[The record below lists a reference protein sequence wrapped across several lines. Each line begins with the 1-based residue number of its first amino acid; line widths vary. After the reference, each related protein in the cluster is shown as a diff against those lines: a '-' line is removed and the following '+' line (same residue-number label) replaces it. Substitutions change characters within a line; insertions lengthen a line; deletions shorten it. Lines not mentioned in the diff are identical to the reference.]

1 MKKLRKDL
9 ANAEKGCQDEKD
21 ALLKQVDT
29 AEKSRVAAQTD
40 QEKKN
45 DARLRL
51 QSINA
56 KLLERDNKSKVDL
69 ETMRTN
75 FQNQLHKEIKELQRH
90 TRKSS
95 AIIKTALRMLPP

>member
-9 ANAEKGCQDEKD
+9 ADAEKGCQDENN

-29 AEKSRVAAQTD
+29 AEKSRVAAQKD
-40 QEKKN
+40 RKKER

-56 KLLERDNKSKVDL
+56 KLMERDNKRKVDL
-69 ETMRTN
+69 KM
-75 FQNQLHKEIKELQRH
+75 KEN
-90 TRKSS
+90 
-95 AIIKTALRMLPP
+95 

>member
-9 ANAEKGCQDEKD
+9 ADAEKGCQDENN

-29 AEKSRVAAQTD
+29 AEKSRVAAQKD
-40 QEKKN
+40 RKKEK

-56 KLLERDNKSKVDL
+56 KVMERDNKRKVDL
-69 ETMRTN
+69 KM
-75 FQNQLHKEIKELQRH
+75 KEN
-90 TRKSS
+90 
-95 AIIKTALRMLPP
+95 

>member
-9 ANAEKGCQDEKD
+9 ADAEKGCQDENN

-29 AEKSRVAAQTD
+29 AEKSRVAAQKD
-40 QEKKN
+40 RKKEK

-56 KLLERDNKSKVDL
+56 KLMERDNKRKVDL
-69 ETMRTN
+69 KM
-75 FQNQLHKEIKELQRH
+75 KEN
-90 TRKSS
+90 
-95 AIIKTALRMLPP
+95 